1 MKSDSTI
8 IISKKQLFPR
18 KRIQAVKY
26 KLLFK
31 KRQEQPETVATVC
44 GSPRGLSLPTAPGAE
59 GYIPTSSL
67 FIKALALTSVDFCR
81 REDYGFFP
89 REGSR

>member
-8 IISKKQLFPR
+8 IISKKQLFPW
-18 KRIQAVKY
+18 KHIQAVKY

-44 GSPRGLSLPTAPGAE
+44 GFPHGLSLPIAPGAE
-59 GYIPTSSL
+59 GYITTNSL

-81 REDYGFFP
+81 REDCGFFP
-89 REGSR
+89 REGYR